1 VSISREVLSVVYLRE
16 AKPTQRLEA
25 RRIHIPRGE
34 AAGLHVH
41 NCPVAGTIVSG
52 TVTYQIEGE
61 PASVLAPGDVFFEPE
76 GVPIARFDAMDTDV
90 TFLAWFLLG
99 PGQEPELEMLEA

>member
-1 VSISREVLSVVYLRE
+1 VLSVVQLRE
-16 AKPTQRLEA
+16 AKPTERLEA
-25 RRIHIPRGE
+25 RRIHIPRGV

-41 NCPVAGTIVSG
+41 NCPVVGSIVSG
-52 TVTYQIEGE
+52 TVMFQVEGE
-61 PASVLAPGDVFFEPE
+61 VASVLAPGDVFFEPE
-76 GVPIARFDAMDTDV
+76 GVRIARFDAMDADV